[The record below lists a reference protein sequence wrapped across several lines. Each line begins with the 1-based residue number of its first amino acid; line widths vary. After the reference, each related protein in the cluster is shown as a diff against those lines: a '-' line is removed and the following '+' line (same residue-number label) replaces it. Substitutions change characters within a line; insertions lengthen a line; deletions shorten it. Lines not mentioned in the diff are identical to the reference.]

1 MNDGE
6 LTLVEALGLIA
17 TLTFRPFDESDYYGF
32 SGVESENPMLAEND
46 EWLVILDGFNVE
58 FISSNG
64 HISQQFRL
72 NEV

>member
-1 MNDGE
+1 MNNGE

-17 TLTFRPFDESDYYGF
+17 TLKFRPFDESDYNGF
-32 SGVESENPMLAEND
+32 SGVESENPMIAEND
-46 EWLVILDGFNVE
+46 EFVVVLDGDCVE
-58 FISSNG
+58 FLSMNG

>member
-1 MNDGE
+1 MNNGE